1 MLRPILLLINRLAM
15 PGTILRELGHY
26 LLATAIRA
34 RVADVKWFYR
44 QSMVSDDG
52 YIMPDGGRVLG
63 YVIFDIDSRSKFPA
77 LKSFIVGA
85 RPLLTCGAAWF
96 LSGYGLHALFTD
108 ELAIAVGWQKAAL
121 AAALFW
127 LLFASS
133 YHILPS
139 RADMANVFTHGFRI
153 WELPIYPLAAL
164 VWFCSWAF
172 NRCTRSLPGITLWQ
186 FIALAAAVIAFAYFT
201 VPGGRENIHAVLA
214 ELGGAVQTL
223 LTYLDNRKG

>member
-15 PGTILRELGHY
+15 PGAILRELGHY
-26 LLATAIRA
+26 LIAAALKAK
-34 RVADVKWFYR
+34 VAYVKWFDWK
-44 QSMVSDDG
+44 SMVSDDG

-63 YVIFDIDSRSKFPA
+63 YARFGIDSRSKFPA
-77 LKSFIVGA
+77 LKMFIVGA
-85 RPLLTCGAAWF
+85 GPLLTCGAAWF

-108 ELAIAVGWQKAAL
+108 ELAIAVGWQKAAI

-139 RADMANVFTHGFRI
+139 RADMQNVFTRGFRI

-164 VWFCSWAF
+164 IWFCSWAF
-172 NRCTRSLPGITLWQ
+172 NRYTRPLPGITLWQ
-186 FIALAAAVIAFAYFT
+186 FIALATTFIAFAYFT
-201 VPGGRENIHAVLA
+201 IPGGREDIHAVLA

-223 LTYLDNRKG
+223 LTYLDNRTG